1 MFHQYSVV
9 ANEGLRRKQC
19 WLDTRIPNIILL
31 SYFAN
36 IAANSISWG
45 QYPANMRNTQRKR
58 IKPVTSRRC
67 ISSGSE
73 CFLFLDRHFTCA
85 FGRGRVTD
93 VLRVRDMSGEKC
105 VTFCWRKKF
114 TNMKIVGS
122 MMRIDRRSK
131 RCYCTQSTNKN
142 TENFQF
148 KTCFFNYEG

>member
-9 ANEGLRRKQC
+9 ANSSMQSSPSDYEGLRRKSR
-19 WLDTRIPNIILL
+19 LTVFHGEN
-31 SYFAN
+31 
-36 IAANSISWG
+36 
-45 QYPANMRNTQRKR
+45 PANMRSTQRKR
-58 IKPVTSRRC
+58 IKPVASHRCAASRLDLTM
-67 ISSGSE
+67 
-73 CFLFLDRHFTCA
+73 FPFLDRHFTCA
-85 FGRGRVTD
+85 FGRGRVSD

-114 TNMKIVGS
+114 TDMKIVGS

-142 TENFQF
+142 TENFQY